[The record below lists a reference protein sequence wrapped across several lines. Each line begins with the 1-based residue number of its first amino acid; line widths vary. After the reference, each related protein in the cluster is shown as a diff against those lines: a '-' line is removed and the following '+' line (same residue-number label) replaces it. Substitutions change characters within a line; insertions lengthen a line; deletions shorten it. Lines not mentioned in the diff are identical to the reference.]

1 MGATHTAAAPVAAEP
16 AAREATP
23 RARAMTLVAFSG
35 DMDKLMAGLSIAT
48 TAAATGA
55 EVNVFVTFWGLSAV
69 RARKTMK
76 GKSALERM
84 LNLLLPGRGTRTG
97 LSRKNM
103 LGVGPRF
110 FRTIMKQKNVADIDE
125 LVAAA
130 QAVGVRF
137 TACAM
142 SMDVMGIERGE
153 LIDGVEVAGATACV
167 QNLMSSEATL
177 FV

>member
-1 MGATHTAAAPVAAEP
+1 METATAPIGTQCPAPSAAPK
-16 AAREATP
+16 ARTL
-23 RARAMTLVAFSG
+23 TLVAFSG

-55 EVNVFVTFWGLSAV
+55 DVNVFVTFWGLSAV
-69 RARKTMK
+69 RARKSMK

-84 LNLLLPGRGTRTG
+84 LNVLLPGRGTRTG

-103 LGVGPRF
+103 LGLGPRF

-142 SMDVMGIERGE
+142 SMDVMGIERSE
-153 LIDGVEVAGATACV
+153 LIDGVDIGGATACV

>member
-1 MGATHTAAAPVAAEP
+1 
-16 AAREATP
+16 
-23 RARAMTLVAFSG
+23 MTIVAFSG

-55 EVNVFVTFWGLSAV
+55 KVDVFLTFWGLSAV
-69 RARKTMK
+69 RRRKSMK

-84 LNLLLPGRGTRTG
+84 LNVLLPGRATGTG

-103 LGVGPRF
+103 LGIGPRF
-110 FRTIMKQKNVADIDE
+110 FRVIMKKKNVADIDE

-130 QAVGVRF
+130 SAVGVCF
-137 TACAM
+137 TACSM
-142 SMDVMGIERGE
+142 SMDVMGIDPEE
-153 LIDGVEVAGATACV
+153 LLEGIEVGGATGCV
-167 QNLMSSEATL
+167 QRLMSSEASL